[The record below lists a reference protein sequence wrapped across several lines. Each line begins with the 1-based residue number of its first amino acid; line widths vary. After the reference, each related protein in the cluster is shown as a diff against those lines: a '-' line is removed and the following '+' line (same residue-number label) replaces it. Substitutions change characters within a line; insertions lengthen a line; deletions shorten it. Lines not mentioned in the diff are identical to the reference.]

1 MTTSDLFDNLPHPN
15 KNVAFTP
22 TRAAGLAQLEKF
34 VSRMGDHYTS
44 QRNYDLGAQDR
55 STASTLSPWIRHRLI
70 TEEEVLTRAFA
81 RHSPSAA
88 SKFVQE
94 VFWRGYFKGWL
105 EHHPSVWQAFKH
117 DLRLAYARIETDQV
131 FKHDYTDSTEGRSGI
146 ACFDHWVQELVQTG
160 YLHNHARMWFAS
172 IWIFSLRL
180 PWQLGADFFMQHLL
194 DGDPA
199 SNTLS
204 WRWVGGLHTKGKT
217 YLACAYNIAKY
228 TGGRFNP
235 EGQIAG
241 LAIALEEPDEHPF
254 VPLPLPSSAPQ
265 NTALRLI
272 TEEDCYPEIGASQS
286 DSPVLRVFTPVP
298 EQSEKVRAFKQAAL
312 PGTEVLSSADWA
324 ACIVEAA
331 RVSGT
336 REVITAYAPVGPTA
350 AHLAQAKPL
359 LAREGITLHQQ
370 MRAYDHLTW
379 PHANKG
385 FFKLK
390 KQIPKILAQLDLKPL
405 A

>member
-1 MTTSDLFDNLPHPN
+1 MTTSDLFDDLPRLN
-15 KNVAFTP
+15 KDVVFTP
-22 TRAAGLAQLEKF
+22 TRAAGLAQLETF
-34 VSRMGDHYTS
+34 VSRMGDHYTA

-55 STASTLSPWIRHRLI
+55 STASALSPWIRHRLI
-70 TEEEVLTRAFA
+70 TEEEVLTRALA

-105 EHHPSVWQAFKH
+105 EQHPSVWKAFIH
-117 DLRLAYARIETDQV
+117 DLRLAYARLENDEV
-131 FKHDYTDSTEGRSGI
+131 LKHDYTDATEGRSGI
-146 ACFDHWVQELVQTG
+146 ACFDHWVNELVQTG

-217 YLACAYNIAKY
+217 YLARASNIAKY

-235 EGQIAG
+235 EGQLAG
-241 LAIALEEPDEHPF
+241 LAIALEELEEHPF
-254 VPLPLPSSAPQ
+254 VPLPLPSTAPQ
-265 NTALRLI
+265 SKTLRLI
-272 TEEDCYPEIGASQS
+272 TEEDCYPEIGAIQS
-286 DSPVLRVFTPVP
+286 DAPVLRVFTPMP
-298 EQSEKVRAFKQAAL
+298 EQSEQVRAFKQAAL
-312 PGTEVLSSADWA
+312 QDTEVLSSASWA
-324 ACIVEAA
+324 ACVIEAA
-331 RVSGT
+331 QAAGT
-336 REVITAYAPVGPTA
+336 REVITAHAPVGPTA
-350 AHLAQAKPL
+350 THLAQAKPL
-359 LAREGITLHQQ
+359 LEREGITLHQQ
-370 MRAYDHLTW
+370 MRAYDCLTW

-390 KQIPKILAQLDLKPL
+390 KQIPKILAQLDLKP
-405 A
+405 